1 MIIKS
6 LVFRP
11 PVPTN
16 WPKMTALRWAWL
28 AGILLMFA
36 YVPSTGVSTTESYEQ
51 LLEAVKSGRFS
62 VDKDKDRGSKDVLQQ
77 ILDKSKYREDVIK
90 SFNSPVLK
98 DRAQRVHT
106 KLTNLKIGSKSI
118 PYYMVEVN

>member
-1 MIIKS
+1 MH
-6 LVFRP
+6 
-11 PVPTN
+11 
-16 WPKMTALRWAWL
+16 KMTALRWAWL

-62 VDKDKDRGSKDVLQQ
+62 VDKDKDESKDVLQQ

-90 SFNSPVLK
+90 GIKSPVLK
-98 DRAQRVHT
+98 DKAQKVHS

-118 PYYMVEVN
+118 SYYIIAYHIIISYLSYLYHPF

>member
-1 MIIKS
+1 MQ
-6 LVFRP
+6 
-11 PVPTN
+11 
-16 WPKMTALRWAWL
+16 KMTASHWACL
-28 AGILLMFA
+28 AGVLLMFA
-36 YVPSTGVSTTESYEQ
+36 HVVPSTGVSTTTESYEQ
-51 LLEAVKSGRFS
+51 LLEAVKSGRFF
-62 VDKDKDRGSKDVLQQ
+62 VDKDKDESKDVLQQ

-118 PYYMVEVN
+118 SYYIIAYHIIISYLSYLYHPLK

>member
-1 MIIKS
+1 MQ
-6 LVFRP
+6 
-11 PVPTN
+11 
-16 WPKMTALRWAWL
+16 KMTALRWAWL

-62 VDKDKDRGSKDVLQQ
+62 VDKDKDESKDVLQQ

-90 SFNSPVLK
+90 GTKSPVLK
-98 DRAQRVHT
+98 DKAHKVHS

-118 PYYMVEVN
+118 SYYIIAYHIIISYISYLYHPF